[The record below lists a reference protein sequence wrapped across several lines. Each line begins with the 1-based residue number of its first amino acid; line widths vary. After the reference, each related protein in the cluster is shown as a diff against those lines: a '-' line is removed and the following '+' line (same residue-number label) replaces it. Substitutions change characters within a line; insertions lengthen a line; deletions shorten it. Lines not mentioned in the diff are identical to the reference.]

1 MRKREEK
8 SLQERTMGG
17 EVRKGFLEGV
27 AANLRCGVT
36 WAETGG
42 NDVPGRENSMG
53 ADSPCEVTV
62 SPQGGAVKSCALP
75 EAQHVVGAH

>member
-8 SLQERTMGG
+8 SLQEQTMGG

-36 WAETGG
+36 WAE
-42 NDVPGRENSMG
+42 
-53 ADSPCEVTV
+53 
-62 SPQGGAVKSCALP
+62 
-75 EAQHVVGAH
+75 